1 MAPLA
6 HVNGVPAEE
15 LLVALLPSA
24 GAGGLFVG
32 VRLAL
37 RRLRARAPRS

>member
-32 VRLAL
+32 IRLAL
-37 RRLRARAPRS
+37 RRIRARERRS